1 MNMTELVN
9 KVAAETGVTN
19 QAANAAVKA
28 VLEGI
33 SDALET
39 GEKVQLIGFGSFKIS
54 TREGRTAKNPRTKEL
69 IKVSGYK
76 TINFKA
82 GKNLKERIHGVN
94 KSR

>member
-9 KVAAETGVTN
+9 KVAAETGVTK

-39 GEKVQLIGFGSFKIS
+39 GEKVQLIGFGSFKVS
-54 TREGRTAKNPRTKEL
+54 TREGRTAKNPRSKEL
-69 IKVSGYK
+69 IKISGYK
-76 TINFKA
+76 TISFKA
-82 GKNLKERIHGVN
+82 GKDLKERVNGV
-94 KSR
+94 SEG